1 MKKHLR
7 KLTNVLEERE
17 KAAAAAAAEA
27 EKKAGKTPK
36 SATDAGHEE

>member
-17 KAAAAAAAEA
+17 KAAAAAAEA